1 MGNLCAKDFCC
12 MVYKDCNNVR
22 KVSITHQLH
31 GQHGFPFSSL
41 LKS

>member
-12 MVYKDCNNVR
+12 MVYKDSNNVR
-22 KVSITHQLH
+22 KVTTTNQLH
-31 GQHGFPFSSL
+31 GQHGFPFNSL